1 MISKFSKDA
10 ITASKNSDTIFE
22 KVSIWY
28 RLIVTILIAFPL
40 LYIAGFVTGLLWFM
54 NPHEAG
60 VEAIKGLF

>member
-1 MISKFSKDA
+1 MISKFVKDA
-10 ITASKNSDTIFE
+10 TGASKNSDSTLE

-28 RLIVTILIAFPL
+28 RLVVTLLIAFPL
-40 LYIAGFVTGLLWFM
+40 LYIAGFITGLLWFM

>member
-1 MISKFSKDA
+1 MISKFVKDA
-10 ITASKNSDTIFE
+10 SDASKNSTSPLE

-28 RLIVTILIAFPL
+28 RLIVTLLISFPL

-54 NPHEAG
+54 NPHAAG

>member
-1 MISKFSKDA
+1 MISKFVKDA
-10 ITASKNSDTIFE
+10 NAVSKNSSSSLE

-28 RLIVTILIAFPL
+28 RLIVTLLISFPL